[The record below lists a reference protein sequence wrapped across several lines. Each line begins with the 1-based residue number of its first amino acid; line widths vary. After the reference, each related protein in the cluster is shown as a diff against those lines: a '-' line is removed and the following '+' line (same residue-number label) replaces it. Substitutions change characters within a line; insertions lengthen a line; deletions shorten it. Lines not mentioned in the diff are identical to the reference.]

1 MSDFTIFRPKD
12 SSKRLTTQ
20 SYLFRDGDFVGF
32 DEIDGRCTEATH
44 AKELG
49 RKMPPAAAEIF
60 KTMSPGTRQAA
71 HGLIYARM

>member
-1 MSDFTIFRPKD
+1 MSHFTIFRPKD

-20 SYLFRDGDFVGF
+20 GNLFREADFQGF
-32 DEIDGRCTEATH
+32 DEIDGRCTEASH

-49 RKMPPAAAEIF
+49 REMPPGAAEIF

-71 HGLIYARM
+71 HGLIYERM